1 MKRNHWI
8 AIAIIAAAAIFWL
21 ASRTT
26 ENKQARTSRDDI
38 TVVAPGGAARDM
50 QPDLENYRFER
61 EQLLALP
68 DIQKA
73 RVLPEM
79 KHAPEY
85 KRSSLHSRVAPGP
98 VDDFGA
104 PLFIPSE
111 TAMSDS
117 KIFEQELA
125 RHHERADSYAAA
137 RMDEL
142 RMNTEVEKTAMKA
155 NIDQAKT
162 QGTRSPEEIKRA
174 EEALAR
180 MEQLQKVLNG
190 EKIETRLE

>member
-1 MKRNHWI
+1 
-8 AIAIIAAAAIFWL
+8 
-21 ASRTT
+21 
-26 ENKQARTSRDDI
+26 
-38 TVVAPGGAARDM
+38 
-50 QPDLENYRFER
+50 
-61 EQLLALP
+61 
-68 DIQKA
+68 
-73 RVLPEM
+73 
-79 KHAPEY
+79 
-85 KRSSLHSRVAPGP
+85 
-98 VDDFGA
+98 
-104 PLFIPSE
+104 
-111 TAMSDS
+111 MSDS

-155 NIDQAKT
+155 NIDQAKA